1 MTGFFI
7 DVQGTLIDDKNFLP
21 LPGSIEFLD
30 YLNSEN
36 IPFVLITNNTK
47 RPSSEFKTYLK
58 NLGFNFKYYIDPLM
72 VIKDYLKSGKIA
84 AYGNEKFLKTLSFLG
99 FELDFEN
106 PESVV
111 LGIKLYSNDEFGE
124 IINFLLKGCN
134 FVGMHKTS
142 LYSQNGKRY
151 PGLGAILE
159 MLKYAT
165 GKDYV
170 TVGKP
175 SISFFEK
182 ARGYLDLN
190 YDKITVISD
199 DLIGDLLPA
208 EKLGM
213 KTVLVLSGKIRSEN
227 EIIKKPDFIFKN
239 LDDLLKYW
247 RENGERAFKTQKTD

>member
-1 MTGFFI
+1 MRGFFI

-21 LPGSIEFLD
+21 LPGSIEFLE
-30 YLNSEN
+30 YLNSKN

-47 RPSSEFKTYLK
+47 RPSDEFKTYLK
-58 NLGFNFKYYIDPLM
+58 TLGFNFKYYIDPLM
-72 VIKDYLKSGKIA
+72 VIKDYLKSAKIA
-84 AYGNEKFLKTLSFLG
+84 AYGNEKFLKALSSLG

-111 LGIKLYSNDEFGE
+111 LGIKLYSNDELSE
-124 IINFLLKGCN
+124 IIDFLLKGCEL
-134 FVGMHKTS
+134 VGMHKTS
-142 LYSQNGKRY
+142 LYSKDGKRY

-175 SISFFEK
+175 SISFFER
-182 ARGYLDLN
+182 AREYLKLN
-190 YDKITVISD
+190 YDKITIISD

-208 EKLGM
+208 KDLGM
-213 KTVLVLSGKIRSEN
+213 KTALVLSGKIKSKN
-227 EIIKKPDFIFKN
+227 EIIKQPDYIYEN
-239 LDDLLKYW
+239 LDDLLKHW
-247 RENGERAFKTQKTD
+247 RENGEETFRA